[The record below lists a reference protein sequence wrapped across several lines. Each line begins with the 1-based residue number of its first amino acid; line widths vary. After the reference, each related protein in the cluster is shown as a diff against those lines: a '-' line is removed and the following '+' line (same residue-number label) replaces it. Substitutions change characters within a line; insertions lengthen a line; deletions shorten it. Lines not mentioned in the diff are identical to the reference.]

1 VSGGLRVRREVAFVV
16 GALLLTVAL
25 TAVLGPALAPAK
37 KPKAKV
43 RNPGNLVTATQTYH
57 LDKVDDYQ
65 RMTVGCPGG
74 KEPYGGGFLTSPP
87 PNEGQGVYPNSYER
101 LGQQSGY
108 HITATLINPVKTQ
121 VIPKD
126 VTLQVV
132 CGKKIGPIDDPHMT
146 GQLGPGDGPKTL
158 IAKCPKK
165 QTLIGGGYQ
174 RSNGITDGGV
184 MTTESHRI
192 SARSWQVVANDPG
205 GFAGEAVS
213 IGYCVKSKKSLIT
226 ELSGSI
232 TLSQRET
239 ATATTPPCPA
249 GRQLVFSGFG
259 TPPGGTIRFLGE
271 GFNPDGS
278 TSATGFNSGPPA
290 MLTAYSYCLRV

>member
-1 VSGGLRVRREVAFVV
+1 MRRGLTLVA
-16 GALLLTVAL
+16 GALLATVVLIAAL
-25 TAVLGPALAPAK
+25 APALAPAK
-37 KPKAKV
+37 KAKAKV
-43 RNPGNLVTATQTYH
+43 RNPGKLVMATQTYR

-74 KEPYGGGFLTSPP
+74 KEPYGGGFLTNPP
-87 PNEGQGVYPNSYER
+87 PDLGQGVYPNSYER

-108 HITATLINPVKTQ
+108 HITATLINPARTQ
-121 VIPKD
+121 VVPRD
-126 VTLQVV
+126 VTLQAV
-132 CGKKIGPIDDPHMT
+132 CGKKIGPIDDPHVIAR
-146 GQLGPGDGPKTL
+146 LGPGDGPKTL
-158 IAKCPKK
+158 VANCPKK

-184 MTTESHRI
+184 MTTESHRT
-192 SARSWQVVANDPG
+192 SARTWRVVANDPG

-226 ELSGSI
+226 ELSGTVNI
-232 TLSQRET
+232 GQREA

-249 GRQLVFSGFG
+249 GRQLVFSGFSA
-259 TPPGGTIRFLGE
+259 PPAGSIRFLGS

-278 TSATGFNSGPPA
+278 TSATGFNSGAPA
-290 MLTAYSYCLRV
+290 TLTAYSYCLRV